1 MTQRIDFMKVSPSAL
16 KGMFGLQAAVD
27 HSSLEHSLVD
37 LVKLRASQIN
47 HCAYCI
53 DMHFKDAKARGE
65 TEQRLYML
73 DAWRESPFYSDR
85 ERAAL
90 AWCESLTLISE
101 TGAPDDV
108 FAEVR
113 EHFNDEELAN
123 LSLAIVAINSWNRL
137 MVGFRA
143 EPGHYQPGSAEKM
156 KKALLDRQPMATS
169 PK

>member
-1 MTQRIDFMKVSPSAL
+1 MNQRIDFMKVSPAAVKAML
-16 KGMFGLQAAVD
+16 GLQAAVD
-27 HSSLEHSLVD
+27 HSDLEHSLLD
-37 LVKLRASQIN
+37 LIKLRASQIN

-65 TEQRLYML
+65 SDERLYML

-90 AWCESLTLISE
+90 GWCESLTLISE
-101 TGAPDDV
+101 SGAPDEV
-108 FAEVR
+108 FDEVR
-113 EHFNDEELAN
+113 KYFNNEELAN

-143 EPGHYQPGSAEKM
+143 EPGQYQPGSAEKM
-156 KKALLDRQPMATS
+156 KKALLDRQPVAAM
-169 PK
+169 PR